1 MGNPLYNAM
10 QDNPFS
16 AVIGQI
22 KEFEKTINGNPQE
35 IVQNLLNSGQ
45 MSQQEFNS
53 LSQQAKQI
61 MQFMK

>member
-10 QDNPFS
+10 QDNPF
-16 AVIGQI
+16 AGMIGQI
-22 KEFEKTINGNPQE
+22 KEFQKTIKGNPQE